1 MSELDKQIETMN
13 ALAEKIGSC
22 AKQIE
27 KSASFTMADMV
38 EMVRERI
45 CDAYCRYPLVYSD
58 DDERL
63 QLECDRCPMRL
74 LG

>member
-1 MSELDKQIETMN
+1 MSELDKQLATMN
-13 ALAEKIGSC
+13 ALAEKIGDC

-27 KSASFTMADMV
+27 ESAGFTMRDMV

-45 CDAYCRYPLVYSD
+45 CDEYCRYPMVYSED
-58 DDERL
+58 KDRL

>member
-1 MSELDKQIETMN
+1 MSELDRQLETMN
-13 ALAEKIGSC
+13 ALAEKIGDC

-27 KSASFTMADMV
+27 ENASFTMADMV
-38 EMVRERI
+38 DAVRAKI
-45 CDAYCRYPLVYSD
+45 CDEYCRYPLIYED
-58 DDERL
+58 DRL

>member
-1 MSELDKQIETMN
+1 MSELDRQIEIMN
-13 ALAEKIGSC
+13 ALAEKIGRC

-27 KSASFTMADMV
+27 ESASFTMADMV

-45 CDAYCRYPLVYSD
+45 CDAYCRYPLVYEGD
-58 DDERL
+58 DDRL
-63 QLECDRCPMRL
+63 QQECDNCPMRL

>member
-1 MSELDKQIETMN
+1 MSELDAQLQRMN
-13 ALAEKIGSC
+13 ALADQIGEA
-22 AKQIE
+22 AKEIE
-27 KSASFTMADMV
+27 KEASFTMTDMV

-45 CDAYCRYPLVYSD
+45 CDEYCRYPLVYSD